1 MNKLKLS
8 HQRKEALNEL
18 KQLLCELDKYVDVVI
33 VEGLRDVES
42 VKALGCTANLDVLSH
57 TGVND
62 FDLADELTAKYSNV
76 LVLTDFDEEGLNLN
90 KRFTGILEHKGAH
103 VETGIRLRIGRLMAQ
118 IGVYAIE
125 SLDNIADT
133 SV

>member
-1 MNKLKLS
+1 MKFS
-8 HQRKEALNEL
+8 QQRKEALNEL
-18 KQLLCELDKYVDVVI
+18 IQLFCELDKYVDVVI

-57 TGVND
+57 SGVND

-90 KRFTGILEHKGAH
+90 KRFTGILEHKGTH
-103 VETGIRLRIGRLMAQ
+103 VETGLRLRIGRLMAK

>member
-1 MNKLKLS
+1 MNQLRLS
-8 HQRKEALNEL
+8 PKRKEALNEL
-18 KQLLCELDKYVDVVI
+18 KQVLCELHNYVDVVL

-42 VKALGCTANLDVLSH
+42 VKALGCSTDLEVLSH
-57 TGVND
+57 SGVND
-62 FDLADELTAKYSNV
+62 FDLADTLAAKYGSV

-90 KRFTGILEHKGAH
+90 KRFTGILEHKGVL
-103 VETGIRLRIGRLMAQ
+103 VETGLRRRIGRLMAQ

-125 SLDNIADT
+125 ALDNIADT

>member
-1 MNKLKLS
+1 MNKLKFS
-8 HQRKEALNEL
+8 QQRKETLNEL
-18 KQLLCELDKYVDVVI
+18 KQLFCELDKYVDVVI

-57 TGVND
+57 SGVND

-90 KRFTGILEHKGAH
+90 KRFTGLLEHKGVH
-103 VETGIRLRIGRLMAQ
+103 VETGLRLRIGRLMAQ

>member
-1 MNKLKLS
+1 MRLT

-18 KQLLCELDKYVDVVI
+18 KQLFCELHNYVDIVL

-42 VKALGCTANLDVLSH
+42 VKALGCIADLEVLSH

-62 FDLADELTAKYSNV
+62 FDMADELAAKYRRV

-90 KRFTGILEHKGAH
+90 KRFTAILEHKEIH
-103 VETGIRLRIGRLMAQ
+103 VDAGLRRRIGRLMAK

-125 SLDNIADT
+125 AVDNIADE
-133 SV
+133 SI

>member
-18 KQLLCELDKYVDVVI
+18 KQLFCELDKYVDVVL

-57 TGVND
+57 SGVND
-62 FDLADELTAKYSNV
+62 FDLADELTAKYGNV

-103 VETGIRLRIGRLMAQ
+103 VETGLRLRIGRLMAQ

>member
-57 TGVND
+57 TDVND

-103 VETGIRLRIGRLMAQ
+103 VETGLRLRIGRLMAQ

>member
-1 MNKLKLS
+1 MNKLKFS

-18 KQLLCELDKYVDVVI
+18 KQLFCELDKYVDVVI

-57 TGVND
+57 SGVND

-90 KRFTGILEHKGAH
+90 KRFTGILEHKEAH
-103 VETGIRLRIGRLMAQ
+103 VETGLRLRIGRLMAQ